1 MNEGKQQGGAGGFG
15 VMALLLAINCLNMLD
30 RNLPFI
36 LAEAIKTDL
45 QLSDKQIGLLGG
57 LVFAVVYTL
66 GGLPFGRLA
75 DRGFARQ
82 TIAVAVAAWS
92 AMTSLG
98 GLAQN
103 FLHLGLARLGVATG
117 EAALAPA
124 AHAIITRH
132 FPESRRASMI
142 SIFSVGIPIG
152 YMLGLA
158 LGGWLLERLGWRHT
172 FLAVGVPGLALGLLA
187 WWRLP
192 RSSGDRSEA
201 DATNMLD
208 VVRYVFAKPSFR
220 HIVAAATLYSFA
232 GYTMVTFLPSFL
244 MRSYGLGAGET
255 GLWLGLVTGVSG
267 LIGIPASGYLADRLA
282 VRDPR
287 WRLWI
292 PAILMAVSAPFA
304 AAAMLAGSAVMA
316 LALLFVPLMLTV
328 AYVGPA
334 YSAVHAIVPTHMR
347 ALAISCLIGALTL
360 FGASFG
366 PPLVGALSDWLAPQ
380 YGKDALAMAI
390 LMLVPVTLLLSAIEF
405 LVGAGRLPADLYRGE
420 DETLARIDMMA
431 RQC

>member
-1 MNEGKQQGGAGGFG
+1 MKRDRQYHGRAFE
-15 VMALLLAINCLNMLD
+15 VMTLLLLINCLNMLD

-36 LAEAIKTDL
+36 LAEAIKQDL
-45 QLSDKQIGLLGG
+45 DLSDKQIGLLGG

-82 TIAVAVAAWS
+82 TIALAVMAWS
-92 AMTSLG
+92 AMTALG

-124 AHAIITRH
+124 AHAIISRDFPVRH
-132 FPESRRASMI
+132 RASMI
-142 SIFSVGIPIG
+142 AIFSVGIPIG

-158 LGGWLLERLGWRHT
+158 LGGWLLDELGWRHT
-172 FLAVGVPGLALGLLA
+172 FLAVGVPGLVLGLLA

-192 RSSGDRSEA
+192 GPDEDHLAAAVTSMPA
-201 DATNMLD
+201 
-208 VVRYVFAKPSFR
+208 VIRYVFAKSSFR
-220 HIVAAATLYSFA
+220 HIVAGATLYSFA
-232 GYTMVTFLPSFL
+232 GYSLVTFLPSFL
-244 MRSYGLGAGET
+244 MRSHGLGATET

-267 LIGIPASGYLADRLA
+267 TLGIPLSGFLADRLA
-282 VRDPR
+282 ARDAR

-292 PAILMAVSAPFA
+292 PALLMATSAPFV
-304 AAAMLAGSAVMA
+304 AAAMLAKSATGA

-334 YSAVHAIVPTHMR
+334 YSAVHAIAPPHMR
-347 ALAISCLIGALTL
+347 ALAVSCLIGALTL

-366 PPLVGALSDWLAPQ
+366 PPLVGALSDWLSTVH
-380 YGKDALAMAI
+380 GEHALARAI
-390 LMLVPVTLLLSAIEF
+390 LWLVPATLLLSALEF
-405 LVGAGRLPADLYRGE
+405 FVSAGRLRGDLYEDSTGE
-420 DETLARIDMMA
+420 
-431 RQC
+431 

>member
-1 MNEGKQQGGAGGFG
+1 MIEGKQGRAGAFE

-36 LAEAIKTDL
+36 LAEAIRHDL

-57 LVFAVVYTL
+57 VVFAVVYTL

-82 TIAVAVAAWS
+82 TIALAVTAWS
-92 AMTSLG
+92 AMTALG

-117 EAALAPA
+117 EAALAPS
-124 AHAIITRH
+124 AHAIITRS
-132 FPESRRASMI
+132 FPADRRASMI
-142 SIFSVGIPIG
+142 SIFSVGIPVG

-158 LGGWLLERLGWRHT
+158 LGGWLLETLGWRHT
-172 FLAVGVPGLALGLLA
+172 FLAVGVPGLVLGLLA

-192 RSSGDRSEA
+192 RSDEVRSEA
-201 DATNMLD
+201 DGTTMLQ

-220 HIVAAATLYSFA
+220 HTVSAATLYSFA
-232 GYTMVTFLPSFL
+232 GYTLVTFLPSFL
-244 MRSYGLGAGET
+244 MRSFGLGATET

-267 LIGIPASGYLADRLA
+267 TLGIPLSGYLADRLA
-282 VRDPR
+282 RRDAR

-292 PAILMAVSAPFA
+292 PAILMAGSAPFV
-304 AAAMLAGSAVMA
+304 AAAMLAGSAITA
-316 LALLFVPLMLTV
+316 LILLFVPLMLTV

-360 FGASFG
+360 FGASLG

-380 YGKDALAMAI
+380 YGKDALAVAI
-390 LMLVPVTLLLSAIEF
+390 LVLVPVMLLLSAVEF
-405 LVGAGRLPADLYRGE
+405 LIGAGRLPGDLHRDAGQAE
-420 DETLARIDMMA
+420 G
-431 RQC
+431 